1 MTKSSWQRPAVIG
14 AVLVVLAVIAGVLI
28 YTFRTTTSVA
38 SAPQFVH
45 ATAGDASATLR
56 WSIPASDGG
65 AAIESYMATSQPGAR
80 TCTTTATSCT
90 VKGLT
95 NGTSY
100 TFTVVAKNS
109 AGTSPASSASNAVT
123 PVAVLPA
130 CWTLDTSPVVPLTA
144 PVRAVVTQ
152 YYLAKQL
159 GPVTF
164 YKNQEWVLN
173 VVQQSKGVHYC
184 KNPDGSKSGYVG
196 SVPATATA
204 AVMVEATHKP
214 YPVTQSPTH
223 FVTVAKLPGGWK
235 VVAEGTGP

>member
-1 MTKSSWQRPAVIG
+1 MSKSNWQRPAVLS
-14 AVLVVLAVIAGVLI
+14 AVLVVLVVIAGALI
-28 YTFRTTTSVA
+28 YSFRTTTSVA
-38 SAPQFVH
+38 SAPQWVH
-45 ATAGDASATLR
+45 ATAGDGSATLC
-56 WSIPASDGG
+56 WSVPSSNGG
-65 AAIESYMATSQPGAR
+65 APIESYTATSQPGAR
-80 TCTTTATSCT
+80 NCTTTATSCI

-95 NGTSY
+95 DGASY
-100 TFTVVAKNS
+100 TFTVVAKN
-109 AGTSPASSASNAVT
+109 AVGTGPASSESNAVT
-123 PVAVLPA
+123 PVAVLSA
-130 CWTLDTSPVVPLTA
+130 CWTLDTSPVAPLTPA
-144 PVRAVVTQ
+144 VRTVVTQ
-152 YYLAKQL
+152 DYVTKQL

-214 YPVTQSPTH
+214 YPVTGSPTH
-223 FVTVAKLPGGWK
+223 FVTVAKLSSGWR